1 MGGCMRGRLIGWVL
15 LSGCIEAKY
24 APQTTAE
31 RHSGADDSASDDL
44 PADSAAVTL
53 RGTWSS
59 PSTLAFEWSE
69 VPGATYS
76 IALTSFDGTTRTA
89 DTDETM
95 QHAFGDLPAGEY
107 TATVTALNPATGLE
121 LAATVNHYVGGN
133 RIVFR
138 SEVPLD
144 RAMDVWGTGDV
155 AVIGGGTNLSTSA
168 LVVNV
173 SDPLN
178 PRVLHTME
186 GIGFVRDIKVF
197 DDLLFTAVDPDSDG
211 CELCDDIGVRIYEF
225 SEPSNPKLLST
236 IGSPAWAVHNMT
248 YSNGYLYLASMAEG
262 AVAIIDVRDPDTPQR
277 VATWYANETPGPA
290 HGPGGSTHDMTAQG
304 DRLYVAHVTG
314 FSIVDISDPVNPVT
328 LSNTRVEMGMH
339 NVWPNADGTRM
350 VGTQEIFGG
359 ALTLWD
365 IADPNAIELLDS
377 RSTGDDRSVHN
388 GYFDGETV
396 FASWYIDGVFS
407 FSVEDDMLT
416 ETGHYDTYAGSPPIP
431 PDGTPPPGPPIEGAW
446 GLWTYG
452 DHVIVGDT
460 ERGMV
465 IVDHFPRVVERTGY
479 R

>member
-1 MGGCMRGRLIGWVL
+1 MSVVLAGWVL
-15 LSGCIEAKY
+15 LNGCIDATY
-24 APQTTAE
+24 APQTGPETAE
-31 RHSGADDSASDDL
+31 NGGGLGEDALPPDSAS
-44 PADSAAVTL
+44 VTL
-53 RGTWSS
+53 RGTWMP

-69 VPGATYS
+69 VPESTYS
-76 IALTSFDGTTRTA
+76 LTLTAPDGTS
-89 DTDETM
+89 ETVDA
-95 QHAFGDLPAGEY
+95 QTTLAHSFSGLNEGEY
-107 TATVTALNPATGLE
+107 TATVSVSNATTS
-121 LAATVNHYVGGN
+121 AAFSSSVNHYVGDN

-144 RAMDVWGTGDV
+144 RAMDVWGTGDI

-168 LVVNV
+168 LIVDV
-173 SDPLN
+173 SN
-178 PRVLHTME
+178 AASPRVLHTME

-225 SEPSNPKLLST
+225 SDPADPKLIST
-236 IGSPAWAVHNMT
+236 VGSPAWAVHNMT

-262 AVAIIDVRDPDTPQR
+262 AIAIIDVRDPDTPQR
-277 VATWYANETPGPA
+277 IATWYADETPGPA

-359 ALTLWD
+359 ALSLWD
-365 IADPNAIELLDS
+365 ISDPSAIAQLDS

-388 GYFDGETV
+388 GYFDGNTV
-396 FASWYIDGVFS
+396 FASWYLDGVFS
-407 FSVEDDMLT
+407 FSVEGDVFT
-416 ETGHYDTYAGSPPIP
+416 ETGHYDTYDGSPPIP

-452 DHVIVGDT
+452 DHVVVGDT

-465 IVDHFPRVVERTGY
+465 IVDHFPQVVEQTGY